1 MSMAERRAALDPG
14 HPDLSLRRQCR
25 LLGLSRSGTYYRPA
39 ESAPERLD
47 EEAGLKTRIF
57 AIFTK
62 APVYGYRKVGE
73 QLRRDGYAV
82 NGKRV
87 RRLMREMGLAAIYPK
102 RRLSASNRQHKKHP
116 YLLSGVEIV
125 RPDQVWST
133 DITYLRLP
141 RGFCYLTAV
150 MDWRSR
156 LVLSWEVS
164 ASLDTDFC
172 LTALER
178 ALARGRCPEI
188 FNSDQGSQFT
198 SEAFTGRL
206 LASGIRI
213 SMDGKGRCF
222 DNIFTERLWRTV
234 KYEEVFLKEYEDLAD
249 ARREL
254 GKFFA
259 WYNEERLHQHL
270 DYATPL
276 EVYEGRALPP
286 AG

>member
-1 MSMAERRAALDPG
+1 MAERRAALDPR
-14 HPDLSLRRQCR
+14 HPRLSIRRQCR
-25 LLGLSRSGTYYRPA
+25 LLGVSRSGTYYR
-39 ESAPERLD
+39 SATPTPERGS
-47 EEAGLKTRIF
+47 EEAVIKARIF

-73 QLRRDGYAV
+73 RLRRDGHAV

-102 RRLSASNRQHKKHP
+102 KRLSASNRQHKKYP

-133 DITYLRLP
+133 DITYIRLP
-141 RGFCYLTAV
+141 RGFCHLTAV
-150 MDWRSR
+150 MDWHSR

-172 LTALER
+172 LAALER
-178 ALARGRCPEI
+178 ALATGRRPEI

-206 LASGIRI
+206 LAEGIRI

-259 WYNEERLHQHL
+259 WYNGERLHQHL
-270 DYATPL
+270 DYATPR
-276 EVYEGRALPP
+276 EVYEGRVLLP